1 MKYILNGSIFH
12 GDIRLE
18 PGQKYLIPKYNV
30 GNINPLIGNIPEH
43 NLCISLTRILKHFS
57 H

>member
-1 MKYILNGSIFH
+1 MRYVLNGSIFH

-30 GNINPLIGNIPEH
+30 GNINYIVGNIAEH
-43 NLCISLTRILKHFS
+43 NLSIRLTRILKDFS